1 MEAEMR
7 KKIFSNVKPVGPE
20 QKDKNPFLRE
30 QKYEFLIQKLRF
42 DETRQPQ
49 KRTERALSFEI
60 T

>member
-1 MEAEMR
+1 MR
-7 KKIFSNVKPVGPE
+7 KKNFSNVKPVGRE
-20 QKDKNPFLRE
+20 QKDKNPFLSE

-49 KRTERALSFEI
+49 KRTERALSFEK